1 MDKIFQF
8 CDRCG
13 GVLGQAAVACKVKRA
28 PIDLPAAGVLCAD
41 DRPLARKAPGQRG
54 HGGHPCAGQLTRQ
67 CQPLD
72 DGQPDA
78 QPGKAA
84 GAVRHAQHVEVVNGQ
99 PGGLQCGVDHRQQR
113 LAVGQA
119 VVALCLIQQ
128 GVIPQHGHGR
138 CFASGIYS

>member
-1 MDKIFQF
+1 MDKIFQRR
-8 CDRCG
+8 DRCG
-13 GVLGQAAVACKVKRA
+13 GVRGQAVMGRQVKCA
-28 PIDLPAAGVLCAD
+28 PVDLPAAGILRTD
-41 DRPLARKAPGQRG
+41 DGALARQAVGQRG
-54 HGGHPCAGQLTRQ
+54 HRGDARAGDLAGQ

-113 LAVGQA
+113 FAVGQA
-119 VVALCLIQQ
+119 VVALGLVQQ
-128 GVIPQHGHGR
+128 DIVPQHRHR
-138 CFASGIYS
+138 RRLARGIYS

>member
-1 MDKIFQF
+1 M
-8 CDRCG
+8 
-13 GVLGQAAVACKVKRA
+13 ACKVKRA
-28 PIDLPAAGVLCAD
+28 PIDLPAAGVLRAD

-84 GAVRHAQHVEVVNGQ
+84 GAVRDAQHIQFVHRQAAGFQ
-99 PGGLQCGVDHRQQR
+99 RRVDHRQQR

-138 CFASGIYS
+138 CFAGGIYS